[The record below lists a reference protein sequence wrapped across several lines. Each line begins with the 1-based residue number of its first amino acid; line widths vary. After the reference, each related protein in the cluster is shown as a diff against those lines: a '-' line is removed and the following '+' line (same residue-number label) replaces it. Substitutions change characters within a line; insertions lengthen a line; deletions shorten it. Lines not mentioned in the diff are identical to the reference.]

1 MFKKTRVCKLQNTE
15 KYSDRSTIFL
25 SQSPFVTEPYHNSF
39 PRYACITGNI
49 GQFSW
54 NQIII
59 PWKFVEKFQFWAS
72 EKSIRSLFFCPF
84 SLVFFCL
91 THFTEFADRAL
102 STIFG
107 TTVGICVK
115 LMYYIL
121 LIFKNIINAI
131 LQFNEDHLSQLSHYM
146 KALKIQFCVTSSKYI
161 RNKTR
166 LPSETFSQNL
176 TISYLT

>member
-59 PWKFVEKFQFWAS
+59 PWKVVEKFQFWAS

-91 THFTEFADRAL
+91 THFTEFADRAESFKHNFWNHGRHL
-102 STIFG
+102 CKINVLYITYIQ
-107 TTVGICVK
+107 K
-115 LMYYIL
+115 YYQR
-121 LIFKNIINAI
+121 NT
-131 LQFNEDHLSQLSHYM
+131 E
-146 KALKIQFCVTSSKYI
+146 IQRRS
-161 RNKTR
+161 
-166 LPSETFSQNL
+166 PL
-176 TISYLT
+176 TIVTLHEGTQNTILRNIV